1 MVEELL
7 RRGADPNKETT
18 DSGYTPLHIA
28 TIFEK
33 IELIEILLKEGARV
47 NVKTVYGDTPLM
59 DAAFIGSA
67 NLVKIFIDSG
77 DADVHQL
84 DDDKKTILHLAL
96 QYADDEV
103 VNVLLE
109 HGLSVSAEDKNGRT
123 PLHDAVYYG
132 KVESART
139 LINNG
144 EMIVN
149 YKLNYDYLI
158 SGLHPCVYGSLC
170 KLSVRNH

>member
-18 DSGYTPLHIA
+18 DDGYTPLHIA

-47 NVKTVYGDTPLM
+47 NTKTVYGDTPLM
-59 DAAFIGSA
+59 DATILGSA
-67 NLVKIFIDSG
+67 NLVKMLINSS

-96 QYADDEV
+96 QNVDDEV
-103 VNVLLE
+103 VDVLLE
-109 HGLSVSAEDKNGRT
+109 HGLSVSAVDKNGRT

-132 KVESART
+132 KVESAQT

-144 EMIVN
+144 KMIVN
-149 YKLNYDYLI
+149 YKLYYDYLI
-158 SGLHPCVYGSLC
+158 SGLHPCVYGSL
-170 KLSVRNH
+170 